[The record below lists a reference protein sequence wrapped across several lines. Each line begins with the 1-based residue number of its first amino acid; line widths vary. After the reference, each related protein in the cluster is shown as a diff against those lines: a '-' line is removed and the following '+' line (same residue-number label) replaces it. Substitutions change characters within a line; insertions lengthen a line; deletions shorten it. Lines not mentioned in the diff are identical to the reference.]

1 MKKYVL
7 SIGLATLLVTGF
19 SCKSKN
25 KEATPETTTPTTTVP
40 TEPQVTTTPPVIAND
55 EELTKGATD
64 ATKDIKGL
72 KAMVKDSVIYLS
84 GTISKQDNMKVT
96 PSLSS
101 LHPKRIDRTNL
112 KVQ

>member
-19 SCKSKN
+19 SCKSK
-25 KEATPETTTPTTTVP
+25 KEAAPETTSPTTTVP

-55 EELTKGATD
+55 DELTKGAAD

-96 PSLSS
+96 PTLSS